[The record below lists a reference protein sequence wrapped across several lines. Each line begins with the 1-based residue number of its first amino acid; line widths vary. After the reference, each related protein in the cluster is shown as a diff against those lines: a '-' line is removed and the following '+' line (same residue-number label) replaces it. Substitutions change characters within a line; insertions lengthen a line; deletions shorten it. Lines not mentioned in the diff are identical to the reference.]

1 MNFHEQKKNN
11 INKEKLKEI
20 YKIEKKNKK
29 DVAIELT
36 VPTREDT
43 EIIIVKFGNLD
54 YKLDYYLKNYNDKLE
69 LNRCVEVKIL
79 SAELVEWGV

>member
-1 MNFHEQKKNN
+1 M
-11 INKEKLKEI
+11 NKEKLKEI
-20 YKIEKKNKK
+20 FKIAKENKK

-54 YKLDYYLKNYNDKLE
+54 YKLDYYLKNYNDNLE
-69 LNRCVEVKIL
+69 LNRCAEVKIL

>member
-1 MNFHEQKKNN
+1 M
-11 INKEKLKEI
+11 NKEKLKEI
-20 YKIEKKNKK
+20 FEIAKENKK

-36 VPTREDT
+36 VPTRKDT

-69 LNRCVEVKIL
+69 LNRCAEVKIL

>member
-1 MNFHEQKKNN
+1 M
-11 INKEKLKEI
+11 NKEKLKEI
-20 YKIEKKNKK
+20 FKIAKENKK

-69 LNRCVEVKIL
+69 LNRCAEVIIL
-79 SAELVEWGV
+79 FAEFVEWGV

>member
-1 MNFHEQKKNN
+1 M
-11 INKEKLKEI
+11 IKEKLKEI
-20 YKIEKKNKK
+20 FEIAKENKK

>member
-1 MNFHEQKKNN
+1 MS
-11 INKEKLKEI
+11 KEKLKEFF
-20 YKIEKKNKK
+20 KIAKENKK
-29 DVAIELT
+29 DIAIELT

-69 LNRCVEVKIL
+69 LNRCAEVKIL

>member
-1 MNFHEQKKNN
+1 M
-11 INKEKLKEI
+11 NKEKLKEI
-20 YKIEKKNKK
+20 FKIAKENKK

-69 LNRCVEVKIL
+69 LNRCAEVKIL
-79 SAELVEWGV
+79 FAEFVEWGV